1 MNVEI
6 KLTMP
11 GAKIPSKSTE
21 NAGAYDIYAP
31 CNIIVRP
38 GTDKYNA
45 GFALGIETGYRAVVM
60 SRSGVEVNGMPVI
73 KMETVVCADTAKLF
87 KTKESL
93 GRGRNSNIKV
103 KLGLVDS
110 DYRGDVHVIIENSDD
125 KDYLI
130 EAGTRIAQMKFE
142 KVEDAYFYEVED
154 LSKTDRGDGGFGH
167 SGV

>member
-45 GFALGIETGYRAVVM
+45 GFAMAMDTTLRATIM

-73 KMETVVCADTAKLF
+73 AAIDMFMAGIRFNKF
-87 KTKESL
+87 KTTK
-93 GRGRNSNIKV
+93 IKV
-103 KLGLVDS
+103 KLGLVDA
-110 DYRGDVHVIIENSDD
+110 DYRGDVHVIIENLSNN
-125 KDYLI
+125 DYLI

-142 KVEDAYFYEVED
+142 KVEDAYFYEVDE